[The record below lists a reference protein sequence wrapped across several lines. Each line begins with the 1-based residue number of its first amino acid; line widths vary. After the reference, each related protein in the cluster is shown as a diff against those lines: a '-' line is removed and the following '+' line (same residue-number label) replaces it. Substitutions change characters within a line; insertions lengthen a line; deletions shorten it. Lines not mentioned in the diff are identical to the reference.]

1 MHETPDELIER
12 IGNLRRLLPHA
23 AGLSRVC
30 GALNCGRT
38 CPNGLP
44 SAQKYAIL
52 FAMKVFAV
60 SDLHLSGLVQKPMN
74 VFGEGWEGHLD
85 KIKADWRE
93 RVTEEDIVLL
103 GGDTSWG
110 MKLEEGMYDI
120 ASLADLPGKKVFIR
134 GNHDYWWTGITRVR
148 NSRPDDSFYFLQN
161 DCVKLGSVIVA
172 GSRGWTCPGSPD
184 FTDHDQALYL
194 REAERFRLAFQ
205 EVKKVREEGDT
216 LIALI
221 HYPPFNVK
229 KEETLFTAL
238 FDENKVDK
246 VVFGHLHGSG
256 FFPLKC
262 ERGGIEY
269 FLTSCDKVRF
279 RLTQIL

>member
-1 MHETPDELIER
+1 M
-12 IGNLRRLLPHA
+12 
-23 AGLSRVC
+23 
-30 GALNCGRT
+30 
-38 CPNGLP
+38 
-44 SAQKYAIL
+44 
-52 FAMKVFAV
+52 
-60 SDLHLSGLVQKPMN
+60 
-74 VFGEGWEGHLD
+74 
-85 KIKADWRE
+85 
-93 RVTEEDIVLL
+93 
-103 GGDTSWG
+103 
-110 MKLEEGMYDI
+110 
-120 ASLADLPGKKVFIR
+120 
-134 GNHDYWWTGITRVR
+134 
-148 NSRPDDSFYFLQN
+148 
-161 DCVKLGSVIVA
+161 
-172 GSRGWTCPGSPD
+172 
-184 FTDHDQALYL
+184 LYL

-205 EVKKVREEGDT
+205 EVRKVREEGDT

-221 HYPPFNVK
+221 HYPPFNVR